1 MPAIHYYRVRDG
13 EIIVFFKKRIPLA
26 DYDIASGCLAQYFKK
41 EWIGAIDEAHQEA
54 LGRHMGEAVW
64 K

>member
-1 MPAIHYYRVRDG
+1 MVKLL
-13 EIIVFFKKRIPLA
+13 FSSKKGIPLA

-41 EWIGAIDEAHQEA
+41 EWIGAIDEAHPEA

-64 K
+64 KCEGNH